1 MKLCV
6 LKAMRPDRLPI
17 AIKEFVRDQ
26 MGSKFLTPPV
36 FDLEESY
43 ADSSSSTPLIFVLP
57 GNDPSAGLDAFAEI
71 KKKEKTLIRISL
83 GQN

>member
-1 MKLCV
+1 V
-6 LKAMRPDRLPI
+6 LKALRPDRLPV

-26 MGSKFLTPPV
+26 MGIKFLTPPV

-43 ADSSSSTPLIFVLP
+43 ADSSASTPLIFILP
-57 GNDPSAGLDAFAEI
+57 GNDPNSDLNSFAEI

-83 GQN
+83 G